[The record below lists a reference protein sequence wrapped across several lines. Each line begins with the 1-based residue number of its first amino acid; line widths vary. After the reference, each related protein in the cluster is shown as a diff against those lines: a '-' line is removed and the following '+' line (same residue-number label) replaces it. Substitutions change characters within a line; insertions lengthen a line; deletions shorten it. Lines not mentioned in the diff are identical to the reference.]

1 VLVDAARL
9 GLDIG
14 APDVL
19 ERYQRWRRFDNA
31 TLLAVT
37 DVLNRLFSNDVEPL
51 HLARDIGLAAV
62 NKMPDLKK
70 LFMRHARGTVG
81 KLPKLLNGEPV

>member
-1 VLVDAARL
+1 
-9 GLDIG
+9 
-14 APDVL
+14 
-19 ERYQRWRRFDNA
+19 
-31 TLLAVT
+31 
-37 DVLNRLFSNDVEPL
+37 LFSNDVEPL